1 MVDVQP
7 VVIRVVHIL
16 TRTNVGGPSV
26 IVSSLMDGLDSKIF
40 QQALLR
46 GEVGNDEGDYFA
58 LHRTEREV
66 YDIRALGRRVAVFDD
81 VRALFALVKKLKE
94 IRPDIVH
101 THMAKAG
108 ALGRI
113 AAVIARVPIR
123 IHTYHGH
130 LLHGYFGR
138 GKTFIVVVAERMLR
152 VFTTYA
158 VVVGEQVRQDLIK
171 AKIVSASTSCSIAPG
186 VSNIQMLERNKA
198 LEHLGLPSD
207 KLIVLFVGRLTS
219 IKRPDL
225 FVDLAKRLASS
236 NRDVLCVI
244 VGDGPLGEQLRSVPK
259 SSDNLFFAGWQKD
272 LGVVYAVAD
281 VVVLCSD
288 NEGMPLSL
296 IEASLC
302 AKAIVATKVGSVKE
316 IIEDSV
322 SGLLV
327 PPGDAVAL
335 HAAVSQ
341 LLGDATQRK
350 VLGESAREHA
360 VSAFAPDVALQAH
373 TNLYQKLM
381 N

>member
-1 MVDVQP
+1 M
-7 VVIRVVHIL
+7 IRVVHIL

-26 IVSSLMDGLDSKIF
+26 IVASLMDGLDSRVF

-46 GEVGNDEGDYFA
+46 GEIGNDEGDYLA
-58 LHRTEREV
+58 LHHSKMQV
-66 YDIRALGRRVAVFDD
+66 HDIRALGRRVAIFDD
-81 VRALFALVKKLKE
+81 VRALFALVKKLRE

-113 AAVIARVPIR
+113 AAVIARVPVR

-130 LLHGYFGR
+130 LLHGYFGK
-138 GKTFIVVVAERMLR
+138 GKTFVVVIAERILRML
-152 VFTTYA
+152 TTYA

-171 AKIVSASTSCSIAPG
+171 AKIVSAFASCSIAPG
-186 VSNIQMLERNKA
+186 VSDIQLWDKEKA
-198 LEHLGLPSD
+198 LNQLGLPHNRPV
-207 KLIVLFVGRLTS
+207 VLFVGRLTG

-236 NRDVLCVI
+236 NQGALCVF
-244 VGDGPLGEQLRSVPK
+244 VGDGPLGEQLRDVAK
-259 SSDNLFFAGWQKD
+259 DAENLCLAGWQKD

-302 AKAIVATKVGSVKE
+302 TKAIVATNVGSVKE
-316 IIEDSV
+316 IIEDGV
-322 SGLLV
+322 SGVLV

-335 HAAVSQ
+335 HTAVSR
-341 LLGDATQRK
+341 LLNDAAQRK
-350 VLGESAREHA
+350 LFGESARVHA
-360 VSAFAPDVALQAH
+360 LSTFSPDRSLQAH
-373 TNLYQKLM
+373 ADLYQQLV

>member
-1 MVDVQP
+1 M
-7 VVIRVVHIL
+7 IRVVHIL

-26 IVSSLMDGLDSKIF
+26 IVSSLMDGLDNRTF

-46 GEVGNDEGDYFA
+46 GEIGNDEGDYLA
-58 LHRTEREV
+58 LHHSKMQV
-66 YDIRALGRRVAVFDD
+66 HDIRALGRRVAIFDD
-81 VRALFALVKKLKE
+81 VRALFALVKKLRE
-94 IRPDIVH
+94 IQPDIVH

-113 AAVIARVPIR
+113 AAVIARVPVR

-130 LLHGYFGR
+130 LLHGYFGK
-138 GKTFIVVVAERMLR
+138 GKTFVVVVAERILR
-152 VFTTYA
+152 LFTTYA

-171 AKIVSASTSCSIAPG
+171 AKIVSALASCSIAPG
-186 VSNIQMLERNKA
+186 VSDIQLWEKEKA
-198 LEHLGLPSD
+198 LNKLGLPHNQPV
-207 KLIVLFVGRLTS
+207 VLFVGRLTS

-225 FVDLAKRLASS
+225 FVDLARRLASS
-236 NRDVLCVI
+236 NQGALCVF
-244 VGDGPLGEQLRSVPK
+244 VGDGPLGEQLRDVAK
-259 SSDNLFFAGWQKD
+259 EVENLCLAGWQKD

-302 AKAIVATKVGSVKE
+302 AKAIVATNVGSVKE
-316 IIEDSV
+316 IVEDGI
-322 SGLLV
+322 SGVLV

-335 HAAVSQ
+335 HDAVSQ
-341 LLGDATQRK
+341 LLGDAAQRK
-350 VLGESAREHA
+350 LFGESARVHA
-360 VSAFAPDVALQAH
+360 LSVFSPDRSLQAH
-373 TNLYQKLM
+373 ADLYQQLM

>member
-1 MVDVQP
+1 
-7 VVIRVVHIL
+7 VIRVVHIL

-26 IVSSLMDGLDSKIF
+26 IVSSLMDGLDGRVF

-46 GEVGNDEGDYFA
+46 GEIGNDEGDYLA
-58 LHRTEREV
+58 IHHSKMQV
-66 YDIRALGRRVAVFDD
+66 HDIRALGRRVAIFDD

-94 IRPDIVH
+94 IQPDIVH

-113 AAVIARVPIR
+113 AAVIARVPVR

-130 LLHGYFGR
+130 LLHGYFGKD
-138 GKTFIVVVAERMLR
+138 KTFVVVVAERILR
-152 VFTTYA
+152 LFTTYA

-171 AKIVSASTSCSIAPG
+171 AKIVSALASCSIAPG
-186 VSNIQMLERNKA
+186 VSDIQLWEKEKA
-198 LEHLGLPSD
+198 LDKLGLPRN
-207 KLIVLFVGRLTS
+207 KPVVLFVGRLTS

-236 NRDVLCVI
+236 NQSALCVF
-244 VGDGPLGEQLRSVPK
+244 VGDGPLGEQLRDVAK
-259 SSDNLFFAGWQKD
+259 EVENLCLAGWQKD

-302 AKAIVATKVGSVKE
+302 AKAIVATNVGSVKE
-316 IIEDSV
+316 IVEDGI
-322 SGLLV
+322 SGVLV

-335 HAAVSQ
+335 HDAVSQ
-341 LLGDATQRK
+341 LLGDAAQRK
-350 VLGESAREHA
+350 LFGESARVHA
-360 VSAFAPDVALQAH
+360 LSTFSPDRSLQAH
-373 TNLYQKLM
+373 TNLYQQLV

>member
-1 MVDVQP
+1 M
-7 VVIRVVHIL
+7 IRVVHIL

-26 IVSSLMDGLDSKIF
+26 IVSSLMDGLDSRMF

-46 GEVGNDEGDYFA
+46 GEIGNDEGDYLA
-58 LHRTEREV
+58 LHHSKMQV
-66 YDIRALGRRVAVFDD
+66 HDIRALGRRVAIFDD

-94 IRPDIVH
+94 IQPDIVH

-108 ALGRI
+108 ALGRV
-113 AAVIARVPIR
+113 AAVIARVPVR

-130 LLHGYFGR
+130 LLHGYFGK
-138 GKTFIVVVAERMLR
+138 GKTFVVVIAERILR
-152 VFTTYA
+152 LFTTYA

-171 AKIVSASTSCSIAPG
+171 AKIVSALASCSIAPG
-186 VSNIQMLERNKA
+186 VSDIQLWEKEKA
-198 LEHLGLPSD
+198 LDKLGLPHNQP
-207 KLIVLFVGRLTS
+207 IVLFVGRLTS

-236 NRDVLCVI
+236 NQSALCVF
-244 VGDGPLGEQLRSVPK
+244 VGDGPLGEQLRDVAK
-259 SSDNLFFAGWQKD
+259 GTENLCLAGWQKD

-302 AKAIVATKVGSVKE
+302 AKAIVATNVGSVKE
-316 IIEDSV
+316 IIEDGI
-322 SGLLV
+322 SGVLV

-335 HAAVSQ
+335 RDAVSQ
-341 LLGDATQRK
+341 LLGDAAQRK
-350 VLGESAREHA
+350 LFGESARVHA
-360 VSAFAPDVALQAH
+360 LSTFSPDRSLQAH
-373 TNLYQKLM
+373 ADLYQQLV

>member
-1 MVDVQP
+1 
-7 VVIRVVHIL
+7 VIRVVHIL

-26 IVSSLMDGLDSKIF
+26 IVSSLMDGLDGRVF

-46 GEVGNDEGDYFA
+46 GEIGNDEGDYLA
-58 LHRTEREV
+58 IHHSKMQV
-66 YDIRALGRRVAVFDD
+66 HDIRALGRRVAIFDD

-94 IRPDIVH
+94 IQPDIVH

-113 AAVIARVPIR
+113 AAVIARVPVR

-130 LLHGYFGR
+130 LLHGYFGKD
-138 GKTFIVVVAERMLR
+138 KTFVVVVAERILR
-152 VFTTYA
+152 LFTTYA

-171 AKIVSASTSCSIAPG
+171 AKIVSALASCSIAPG
-186 VSNIQMLERNKA
+186 VSDIQLWEKEKA
-198 LEHLGLPSD
+198 LDKLGLPRNQPV
-207 KLIVLFVGRLTS
+207 VLFVGRLTS

-236 NRDVLCVI
+236 NQSALCVF
-244 VGDGPLGEQLRSVPK
+244 VGDGPLGEQLRDVAK
-259 SSDNLFFAGWQKD
+259 EVENLCLAGWQKD

-302 AKAIVATKVGSVKE
+302 AKAIVATNVGSVKE
-316 IIEDSV
+316 IVEDGI
-322 SGLLV
+322 SGVLV

-335 HAAVSQ
+335 HDAVSQ
-341 LLGDATQRK
+341 LLGDAAQRK
-350 VLGESAREHA
+350 LFGESARVHA
-360 VSAFAPDVALQAH
+360 LSTFSPDRSLQAH
-373 TNLYQKLM
+373 TNLYQQLV

>member
-1 MVDVQP
+1 M
-7 VVIRVVHIL
+7 IRVVHIL

-26 IVSSLMDGLDSKIF
+26 IVSSLMDGLDSRMF

-46 GEVGNDEGDYFA
+46 GEIGNDEGDYLA
-58 LHRTEREV
+58 LHHSKMQV
-66 YDIRALGRRVAVFDD
+66 HDIRALGRRVAIFDD
-81 VRALFALVKKLKE
+81 VRALFALVKKLRE

-113 AAVIARVPIR
+113 AAVIARVPVR

-130 LLHGYFGR
+130 LLHGYFGK
-138 GKTFIVVVAERMLR
+138 GKTFVVVIAERILR
-152 VFTTYA
+152 VLTTYA

-171 AKIVSASTSCSIAPG
+171 AKIVSALASCSIAPG
-186 VSNIQMLERNKA
+186 VSDIRLWDKEKA
-198 LEHLGLPSD
+198 LNQLGLPHNRP
-207 KLIVLFVGRLTS
+207 IVLFVGRLTS

-225 FVDLAKRLASS
+225 FVDLANRLASS
-236 NRDVLCVI
+236 SQGALCVF
-244 VGDGPLGEQLRSVPK
+244 VGDGPLGEQLRDVAK
-259 SSDNLFFAGWQKD
+259 SAENLCLAGWQKD

-302 AKAIVATKVGSVKE
+302 AKAIVATNVGSVKE
-316 IIEDSV
+316 IIEDGV
-322 SGLLV
+322 SGVLV

-335 HAAVSQ
+335 HDAVSR
-341 LLGDATQRK
+341 LLGDAAQRK
-350 VLGESAREHA
+350 LFGESARVHA
-360 VSAFAPDVALQAH
+360 LSVFSPDRSLQAH
-373 TNLYQKLM
+373 ADLYQQLV

>member
-1 MVDVQP
+1 M
-7 VVIRVVHIL
+7 IRVVHIL

-26 IVSSLMDGLDSKIF
+26 IVSSLMDGLDSRVF
-40 QQALLR
+40 HQALLR
-46 GEVGNDEGDYFA
+46 GEIGNEEGDYLA
-58 LHRTEREV
+58 LHHSKMQV
-66 YDIRALGRRVAVFDD
+66 HDIRALGRRVAIFDD
-81 VRALFALVKKLKE
+81 VRALFALVKKLRE

-113 AAVIARVPIR
+113 AAVIARVPVR

-130 LLHGYFGR
+130 LLHGYFGK
-138 GKTFIVVVAERMLR
+138 GKTFVVVIAERILR
-152 VFTTYA
+152 VLTTYA

-171 AKIVSASTSCSIAPG
+171 AKIVSASASCSIAPG
-186 VSNIQMLERNKA
+186 VSDIRLWDKEKA
-198 LEHLGLPSD
+198 INQLGLPHNQPV
-207 KLIVLFVGRLTS
+207 VLFVGRLTS

-225 FVDLAKRLASS
+225 FVDLAKRLGSS
-236 NRDVLCVI
+236 NQDALCVF
-244 VGDGPLGEQLRSVPK
+244 VGDGPLGEQLRDVAK
-259 SSDNLFFAGWQKD
+259 DAENLCLAGWQKD

-302 AKAIVATKVGSVKE
+302 AKAIVATDVGSVKE
-316 IIEDSV
+316 IIEDGV
-322 SGLLV
+322 SGVLV

-335 HAAVSQ
+335 HDAVSR
-341 LLGDATQRK
+341 LLGDASQRK
-350 VLGESAREHA
+350 LFGESARVHA
-360 VSAFAPDVALQAH
+360 LSVFSPDRSLQAH
-373 TNLYQKLM
+373 ADLYQQLV

>member
-1 MVDVQP
+1 
-7 VVIRVVHIL
+7 
-16 TRTNVGGPSV
+16 
-26 IVSSLMDGLDSKIF
+26 MDGLDNRTF

-46 GEVGNDEGDYFA
+46 GEIGNDEGDYLA
-58 LHRTEREV
+58 LHHSKMQV
-66 YDIRALGRRVAVFDD
+66 YDIRALGRRVAIFDD
-81 VRALFALVKKLKE
+81 VRALFALVKKLRE
-94 IRPDIVH
+94 IQPDIVH

-130 LLHGYFGR
+130 LLHGYFGT
-138 GKTFIVVVAERMLR
+138 GKTFVVVVAERILR
-152 VFTTYA
+152 LFTRYA

-171 AKIVSASTSCSIAPG
+171 TKIVSASASCSIAPG
-186 VSNIQMLERNKA
+186 VSDIQLWEKEKA
-198 LEHLGLPSD
+198 LDKLGLPHNQP
-207 KLIVLFVGRLTS
+207 IVLFVGRLTS

-236 NRDVLCVI
+236 NQGALCVF
-244 VGDGPLGEQLRSVPK
+244 VGDGPLGEQLRNVAK
-259 SSDNLFFAGWQKD
+259 GVENLCLVGWQKD
-272 LGVVYAVAD
+272 LGVVYAIAD

-302 AKAIVATKVGSVKE
+302 AKAIVATNVGSVKE
-316 IIEDSV
+316 IIEDGI
-322 SGLLV
+322 SGVLV
-327 PPGDAVAL
+327 PPVDAVAL

-341 LLGDATQRK
+341 LLDNESQRQ
-350 VLGESAREHA
+350 LFGQRARAHA
-360 VSAFAPDVALQAH
+360 LSTFSTNQALQAH
-373 TNLYQKLM
+373 ADLYQQLV

>member
-1 MVDVQP
+1 M
-7 VVIRVVHIL
+7 IRVVHIL

-26 IVSSLMDGLDSKIF
+26 IVSSLMDGLDNRTF

-46 GEVGNDEGDYFA
+46 GEIGNDEGDYLA
-58 LHRTEREV
+58 LHHSKMQV
-66 YDIRALGRRVAVFDD
+66 HDIRALGRRVAIFDD
-81 VRALFALVKKLKE
+81 MRALFALVKKLRE
-94 IRPDIVH
+94 IQPDIVH

-113 AAVIARVPIR
+113 AAVIARVPVR

-130 LLHGYFGR
+130 LLHGYFGK
-138 GKTFIVVVAERMLR
+138 GKTFVVVVAERILR
-152 VFTTYA
+152 LFTTYA

-171 AKIVSASTSCSIAPG
+171 AKIVSALASCSIAPG
-186 VSNIQMLERNKA
+186 VSDIQLWEKEKA
-198 LEHLGLPSD
+198 LNKLGLPHNQPV
-207 KLIVLFVGRLTS
+207 VLFVGRLTS

-225 FVDLAKRLASS
+225 FVDLARRLASS
-236 NRDVLCVI
+236 NQGALCVF
-244 VGDGPLGEQLRSVPK
+244 VGDGPLGEQLRDVAK
-259 SSDNLFFAGWQKD
+259 DAENLCLAGWQKD

-302 AKAIVATKVGSVKE
+302 TKAIVATNVGSVKE
-316 IIEDSV
+316 IVEDGI
-322 SGLLV
+322 SGVLV

-335 HAAVSQ
+335 HDAVSQ
-341 LLGDATQRK
+341 LLGDAAQRK
-350 VLGESAREHA
+350 LFGESARVHA
-360 VSAFAPDVALQAH
+360 LSVFSPDRSLQAH
-373 TNLYQKLM
+373 ADLYQQLV

>member
-1 MVDVQP
+1 M
-7 VVIRVVHIL
+7 IRVVHIL

-26 IVSSLMDGLDSKIF
+26 IVSSLMDGLDSRTF

-46 GEVGNDEGDYFA
+46 GEIGNDEGDYLA
-58 LHRTEREV
+58 LHHSKMQV
-66 YDIRALGRRVAVFDD
+66 HDIRALGRRVAIFDD
-81 VRALFALVKKLKE
+81 VRALFALVKKLRE
-94 IRPDIVH
+94 IQPDIVH

-113 AAVIARVPIR
+113 AAVIARVPVR

-130 LLHGYFGR
+130 LLHGYFGK
-138 GKTFIVVVAERMLR
+138 GKTFVVVIAERILR
-152 VFTTYA
+152 LFTTYA

-171 AKIVSASTSCSIAPG
+171 AKIVSALASCSIAPG
-186 VSNIQMLERNKA
+186 VSDIQLWEKEKA
-198 LEHLGLPSD
+198 LNKLGLPHNQPV
-207 KLIVLFVGRLTS
+207 VLFVGRLTS

-236 NRDVLCVI
+236 NQSALCVF
-244 VGDGPLGEQLRSVPK
+244 VGDGPLGEQLRDAAKEVE
-259 SSDNLFFAGWQKD
+259 NLCLAGWQKD

-302 AKAIVATKVGSVKE
+302 EKAIVATNVGSVKE
-316 IIEDSV
+316 IIEDGI
-322 SGLLV
+322 SGVLV
-327 PPGDAVAL
+327 PPADAVAL
-335 HAAVSQ
+335 HDAVSQ
-341 LLGDATQRK
+341 LLGDAAQRK
-350 VLGESAREHA
+350 LFGESARVHA
-360 VSAFAPDVALQAH
+360 LSTFSPDRSLQAH
-373 TNLYQKLM
+373 ADLYQQLV

>member
-1 MVDVQP
+1 
-7 VVIRVVHIL
+7 VIRVVHIL

-26 IVSSLMDGLDSKIF
+26 IVSSLMDGLDSRMF

-46 GEVGNDEGDYFA
+46 GEIGNDEGDYLA
-58 LHRTEREV
+58 LHHSKMQV
-66 YDIRALGRRVAVFDD
+66 HDIRALGRRVAIFDD
-81 VRALFALVKKLKE
+81 VRALVALVKKLRE
-94 IRPDIVH
+94 IQPDIVH

-108 ALGRI
+108 ALGRV
-113 AAVIARVPIR
+113 AAVIARVPVR

-130 LLHGYFGR
+130 LLHGYFGK
-138 GKTFIVVVAERMLR
+138 GKTFVVVIAERILR
-152 VFTTYA
+152 LFTTYA

-171 AKIVSASTSCSIAPG
+171 AKIVSALASCSIAPG
-186 VSNIQMLERNKA
+186 VSDIQLWEKEKA
-198 LEHLGLPSD
+198 LDKLGLPHNQPV
-207 KLIVLFVGRLTS
+207 VLFVGRLTT

-236 NRDVLCVI
+236 NQGVLCVF
-244 VGDGPLGEQLRSVPK
+244 VGDGPLGEQLRDVAK
-259 SSDNLFFAGWQKD
+259 GTENLCLAGWQKD

-302 AKAIVATKVGSVKE
+302 AKAIVATNVGSVKE
-316 IIEDSV
+316 IIEDGI
-322 SGLLV
+322 SGVLV

-335 HAAVSQ
+335 HDAVSQ
-341 LLGDATQRK
+341 LLGDAAQRK
-350 VLGESAREHA
+350 LFGKSARVHA
-360 VSAFAPDVALQAH
+360 LSTFSPDRSLQAH
-373 TNLYQKLM
+373 ADLYQQLV

>member
-1 MVDVQP
+1 M
-7 VVIRVVHIL
+7 IRVVHIL

-26 IVSSLMDGLDSKIF
+26 IVASLMDGLDSRVF

-46 GEVGNDEGDYFA
+46 GEIGNDEGDYLA
-58 LHRTEREV
+58 LHHSKIQV
-66 YDIRALGRRVAVFDD
+66 HDIRALGRRVAIFDD
-81 VRALFALVKKLKE
+81 VRALFALVKKLRE

-113 AAVIARVPIR
+113 AAVIARVPVR

-130 LLHGYFGR
+130 LLHGYFGK
-138 GKTFIVVVAERMLR
+138 GKTFVVVIAERILRML
-152 VFTTYA
+152 TTYA

-171 AKIVSASTSCSIAPG
+171 AKIVSAFASCSIAPG
-186 VSNIQMLERNKA
+186 VSDIQLWDKEKA
-198 LEHLGLPSD
+198 LNQLGLPHNRPV
-207 KLIVLFVGRLTS
+207 VLFVGRLTG

-236 NRDVLCVI
+236 NQGALCVF
-244 VGDGPLGEQLRSVPK
+244 VGDGPLGEQLRDVAK
-259 SSDNLFFAGWQKD
+259 DAENLCLAGWQKD

-302 AKAIVATKVGSVKE
+302 TKAIVATNVGSVKE
-316 IIEDSV
+316 IIEDGV
-322 SGLLV
+322 SGVLV

-335 HAAVSQ
+335 HTAVSR
-341 LLGDATQRK
+341 LLNDAAQRK
-350 VLGESAREHA
+350 LFGESARVHA
-360 VSAFAPDVALQAH
+360 LSTFSPDRSLQAH
-373 TNLYQKLM
+373 ADLYQQLV

>member
-1 MVDVQP
+1 M
-7 VVIRVVHIL
+7 IRVVHIL

-26 IVSSLMDGLDSKIF
+26 IVSSLMDGLDSRMF

-46 GEVGNDEGDYFA
+46 GEIGNDEGDYLA
-58 LHRTEREV
+58 LHHSKMQV
-66 YDIRALGRRVAVFDD
+66 HDIRALGRRVAIFDD
-81 VRALFALVKKLKE
+81 VRALFALVKKLRE

-113 AAVIARVPIR
+113 AAVFARVPVR

-130 LLHGYFGR
+130 LLHGYFGK
-138 GKTFIVVVAERMLR
+138 GKTFVVVIAERILR
-152 VFTTYA
+152 VLTTYA

-171 AKIVSASTSCSIAPG
+171 AKIVSALASCSIAPG
-186 VSNIQMLERNKA
+186 VSDIQLWEKEKA
-198 LEHLGLPSD
+198 LNQLGLPHNRP
-207 KLIVLFVGRLTS
+207 IVLFVGRLTS

-236 NRDVLCVI
+236 NQGALCVF
-244 VGDGPLGEQLRSVPK
+244 VGDGPLGEQLRDVAK
-259 SSDNLFFAGWQKD
+259 DAENLCLAGWQKD

-302 AKAIVATKVGSVKE
+302 AKAIVATNVGSVKE
-316 IIEDSV
+316 IIEDGV
-322 SGLLV
+322 SGVLV

-335 HAAVSQ
+335 HAAVSR
-341 LLGDATQRK
+341 LLGDAAQRK
-350 VLGESAREHA
+350 LFGEYARVHA
-360 VSAFAPDVALQAH
+360 LSAFSPDRSLQAH
-373 TNLYQKLM
+373 ADLYQQLV

>member
-1 MVDVQP
+1 
-7 VVIRVVHIL
+7 
-16 TRTNVGGPSV
+16 
-26 IVSSLMDGLDSKIF
+26 MDGLDSRMF

-46 GEVGNDEGDYFA
+46 GEIGNDEGDYLA
-58 LHRTEREV
+58 LHHRKMQV
-66 YDIRALGRRVAVFDD
+66 HDIRALGRRVAIFDD
-81 VRALFALVKKLKE
+81 VRALFALVKKLRE

-113 AAVIARVPIR
+113 AAVIARVPVR

-130 LLHGYFGR
+130 LLYGYFGK
-138 GKTFIVVVAERMLR
+138 GKTFVVVIAERILR
-152 VFTTYA
+152 VLTTYA

-171 AKIVSASTSCSIAPG
+171 AKIVSVSASCSIAPG
-186 VSNIQMLERNKA
+186 VSDFQLWEKEKA
-198 LEHLGLPSD
+198 LNQLGLPHNRP
-207 KLIVLFVGRLTS
+207 IVLFVGRLTS

-225 FVDLAKRLASS
+225 FVDLANRLASS
-236 NRDVLCVI
+236 SQGALCVF
-244 VGDGPLGEQLRSVPK
+244 VGDGPLGEQLRDVAK
-259 SSDNLFFAGWQKD
+259 SAENLCLAGWQKD

-302 AKAIVATKVGSVKE
+302 AKAIVATNVGSVKE
-316 IIEDSV
+316 IIEDGV
-322 SGLLV
+322 SGVLV

-335 HAAVSQ
+335 HDAVSR
-341 LLGDATQRK
+341 LLGDAAQRK
-350 VLGESAREHA
+350 LFGESARVHA
-360 VSAFAPDVALQAH
+360 LSVFSPDRSLQAH
-373 TNLYQKLM
+373 ADLYQQLV

>member
-1 MVDVQP
+1 M
-7 VVIRVVHIL
+7 IRVVHIL

-26 IVSSLMDGLDSKIF
+26 IVSSLMDGLDSRMF

-46 GEVGNDEGDYFA
+46 GEIGNDEGDYLA
-58 LHRTEREV
+58 LHHSKMQV
-66 YDIRALGRRVAVFDD
+66 HDIRALGRRVAIFDD
-81 VRALFALVKKLKE
+81 VRALFALVKKLRE
-94 IRPDIVH
+94 IQPDIVH

-113 AAVIARVPIR
+113 AAVIARVPVR

-138 GKTFIVVVAERMLR
+138 GKTFVVVVAERILR
-152 VFTTYA
+152 VLTTYA
-158 VVVGEQVRQDLIK
+158 VAVGEQVRQDLIK
-171 AKIVSASTSCSIAPG
+171 AKIVSALASCSIAPG
-186 VSNIQMLERNKA
+186 VSDIRLWEKEKA
-198 LEHLGLPSD
+198 LNQLGLPHNRP
-207 KLIVLFVGRLTS
+207 IVLFVGRLTS

-236 NRDVLCVI
+236 NQGALCVF
-244 VGDGPLGEQLRSVPK
+244 VGDGPLGEQLRDVAK
-259 SSDNLFFAGWQKD
+259 DAENLCLAGWQKD

-302 AKAIVATKVGSVKE
+302 AKPIVATNVGSVKE
-316 IIEDSV
+316 IIEDGI
-322 SGLLV
+322 SGVLV

-335 HAAVSQ
+335 HDAVSR
-341 LLGDATQRK
+341 LLGDAAQRK
-350 VLGESAREHA
+350 LLGESARVHA
-360 VSAFAPDVALQAH
+360 LSAFSPDRSLQAH
-373 TNLYQKLM
+373 ANLYQKLV

>member
-1 MVDVQP
+1 M
-7 VVIRVVHIL
+7 IRVVHIL

-26 IVSSLMDGLDSKIF
+26 IVSSLMDGLDSRMF

-46 GEVGNDEGDYFA
+46 GEIGNDEGDYLA
-58 LHRTEREV
+58 LHHSKMQV
-66 YDIRALGRRVAVFDD
+66 HDIRALGRRVAIFDD
-81 VRALFALVKKLKE
+81 VRALFALVKKLRE

-113 AAVIARVPIR
+113 AAVIARVPVR

-130 LLHGYFGR
+130 LLHGYFGK
-138 GKTFIVVVAERMLR
+138 GKTFVVVIAERILR
-152 VFTTYA
+152 VLTTYA

-171 AKIVSASTSCSIAPG
+171 AKIVSASASCSIAPG
-186 VSNIQMLERNKA
+186 VSDIRLWDKEKA
-198 LEHLGLPSD
+198 INQLGLPHNQPV
-207 KLIVLFVGRLTS
+207 VLFVGRLTS

-225 FVDLAKRLASS
+225 FVDLAKRLGSS
-236 NRDVLCVI
+236 NQDALCVF
-244 VGDGPLGEQLRSVPK
+244 VGDGPLGEQLRDVAK
-259 SSDNLFFAGWQKD
+259 DAENLCLAGWQKD

-302 AKAIVATKVGSVKE
+302 AKAIVATDVGSVKE
-316 IIEDSV
+316 IIEDGV
-322 SGLLV
+322 SGVLV

-335 HAAVSQ
+335 HDAVSR
-341 LLGDATQRK
+341 LLGDASQRK
-350 VLGESAREHA
+350 LFGESARVHA
-360 VSAFAPDVALQAH
+360 LSVFSPDRSLQAH
-373 TNLYQKLM
+373 ADLYQQLV

>member
-1 MVDVQP
+1 ME
-7 VVIRVVHIL
+7 
-16 TRTNVGGPSV
+16 
-26 IVSSLMDGLDSKIF
+26 GLDSQMF

-46 GEVGNDEGDYFA
+46 GEIGNDEGDYLA
-58 LHRTEREV
+58 LHHSKIQV
-66 YDIRALGRRVAVFDD
+66 HDIRALGRRVAIFDD
-81 VRALFALVKKLKE
+81 VRALFALVKKLRE

-113 AAVIARVPIR
+113 AAVIARVPVR

-130 LLHGYFGR
+130 LLHGYFGK
-138 GKTFIVVVAERMLR
+138 GKTFVVVIAERILR
-152 VFTTYA
+152 VLTTYA

-171 AKIVSASTSCSIAPG
+171 AKIVSAFASCSIAPG
-186 VSNIQMLERNKA
+186 VSDIQLWDKEKA
-198 LEHLGLPSD
+198 LNQLSLPHNRPV
-207 KLIVLFVGRLTS
+207 VLFVGRLTG

-225 FVDLAKRLASS
+225 FVDLAKSLASS
-236 NRDVLCVI
+236 NQGALCVF
-244 VGDGPLGEQLRSVPK
+244 VGDGPLGEQLRDVAK
-259 SSDNLFFAGWQKD
+259 DAENLCLAGWQKD

-302 AKAIVATKVGSVKE
+302 TKAIVATNVGSVKE
-316 IIEDSV
+316 IIEDGV
-322 SGLLV
+322 SGVLV

-335 HAAVSQ
+335 HTAVSR
-341 LLGDATQRK
+341 LLNDAAQRK
-350 VLGESAREHA
+350 LFGESARVHA
-360 VSAFAPDVALQAH
+360 LSTFSPDRSLQAH
-373 TNLYQKLM
+373 ADLYQQLV

>member
-1 MVDVQP
+1 M
-7 VVIRVVHIL
+7 IRVVHIL

-26 IVSSLMDGLDSKIF
+26 IVSSLMDGLDSRTF

-46 GEVGNDEGDYFA
+46 GEIGNDEGDYLA
-58 LHRTEREV
+58 LHHSKMQV
-66 YDIRALGRRVAVFDD
+66 HDIRALGRRVAIFDD

-94 IRPDIVH
+94 IQPDIVH

-113 AAVIARVPIR
+113 AAVIARVPVR

-130 LLHGYFGR
+130 LLHGYFGK
-138 GKTFIVVVAERMLR
+138 GKTFVVVVAERILR
-152 VFTTYA
+152 LFTTYA

-171 AKIVSASTSCSIAPG
+171 AKIVSALASCSIAPG
-186 VSNIQMLERNKA
+186 VSDIQLWEKEKA
-198 LEHLGLPSD
+198 LNKLGLPHNQPV
-207 KLIVLFVGRLTS
+207 VLFVGRLTS

-236 NRDVLCVI
+236 NQSALCVF
-244 VGDGPLGEQLRSVPK
+244 VGDGPLGEQLRDVAK
-259 SSDNLFFAGWQKD
+259 GTENLCLAGWQKD

-302 AKAIVATKVGSVKE
+302 EKAIVATNVGSVKE
-316 IIEDSV
+316 IIEDGI
-322 SGLLV
+322 SGVLV
-327 PPGDAVAL
+327 PPADAVAL
-335 HAAVSQ
+335 HDAVSQ
-341 LLGDATQRK
+341 LLGDAAQRK
-350 VLGESAREHA
+350 LFGESARVHA
-360 VSAFAPDVALQAH
+360 LSTFSPDRSLQAH
-373 TNLYQKLM
+373 ADLYQQLV